1 MYDLSQAAPRVALAV
16 GAAERSNSIALRD
29 NALLVAAMIDGA
41 MTAGMPIGADHDIV
55 EHAVAGVVFH
65 SQGRAKYVQMHRRLA
80 ALARQHDLNPSAYG
94 DCVPAPSGELHAISR
109 AA

>member
-1 MYDLSQAAPRVALAV
+1 MYNFSKVAPHVAHAV

-41 MTAGMPIGADHDIV
+41 LTAGMPIEADHEIIG
-55 EHAVAGVVFH
+55 HALASVALHGE
-65 SQGRAKYVQMHRRLA
+65 GRGQYVQMHRRLA
-80 ALARQHDLNPSAYG
+80 ALARKNDLSPSAYG
-94 DCVPAPSGELHAISR
+94 DCVPAPSAELHMIDR

>member
-1 MYDLSQAAPRVALAV
+1 MHDLSRAAPHVALAV

-41 MTAGMPIGADHDIV
+41 MTAGMPIEADQEIV
-55 EHAVAGVVFH
+55 AHAIASVVLH
-65 SQGRAKYVQMHRRLA
+65 GESRGKYVQMHRRLA
-80 ALARQHDLNPSAYG
+80 ALARRNDLDPQAYG
-94 DCVPAPSGELHAISR
+94 DCVPAPSAALHAISR

>member
-1 MYDLSQAAPRVALAV
+1 MYNLSKAAPDVAHAV

-41 MTAGMPIGADHDIV
+41 MQSGLPIEADHEIIGY
-55 EHAVAGVVFH
+55 ALAGVALH
-65 SQGRAKYVQMHRRLA
+65 GESRGHYVQMHRRLA
-80 ALARQHDLNPSAYG
+80 ALARKNDLSPSAYG
-94 DCVPAPSGELHAISR
+94 DCVPAPSAELHAIGR